1 MYNIQNNQYYI
12 EDIPVLGLAKKYG
25 TPLYIYSRQTI
36 LDRINDLKQNLA
48 VYPNTRFLYA
58 VKANYNPAIL
68 RTIISEGIGV
78 DTVSIDEVKL
88 ALHCG
93 AKPENIMYTESM
105 ISDAEM
111 REAHD
116 LGILLNIGSLSR
128 LEKWGAA
135 YPGSEVCVRFNPNVG
150 AGSHTGNITAGPDV
164 KFGIPH
170 EQANEVLQIAQ
181 KHNLH
186 IVGIHEHIGS
196 GWLDYN
202 EALLAMDIIFEVAR
216 LIAQH
221 ADLRFIDLGG
231 GFGVP
236 YLPTET
242 RLDLAALGREYAR
255 KFTAF
260 NEEYQQIRNSADQN
274 HTTQNPT
281 PLQLRFE
288 PGRYLVAE
296 SGHLLAEVT
305 TLKNS
310 PNGKIFAGLNTGFNQ
325 LIRVAMYGSYH
336 PITNLNA
343 PPQQS
348 QNSPPQNQ
356 QNATTASPIP
366 SNDTLIPYEI
376 CGNVCES
383 TDIFAS
389 ARPLP
394 KLHEGDILSLDIAG
408 AYGISMAS
416 NYQFRSLPAEILIS
430 GNTDT
435 LIRRRQTADDLI
447 NQFPNHS

>member
-12 EDIPVLGLAKKYG
+12 EDIPVLDLAKKYG

-128 LEKWGAA
+128 LEKWGTA

-196 GWLDYN
+196 GWLDYD

-216 LIAQH
+216 LIAPH

-242 RLDLAALGREYAR
+242 RLDLPALGREYAK

-336 PITNLNA
+336 PITNLSAAPQFPAIDPA
-343 PPQQS
+343 PP
-348 QNSPPQNQ
+348 
-356 QNATTASPIP
+356 ASP
-366 SNDTLIPYEI
+366 LIPYEI

-394 KLHEGDILSLDIAG
+394 MLHEGDILSLDIAG
-408 AYGISMAS
+408 AYGISIDRKS
-416 NYQFRSLPAEILIS
+416 VV
-430 GNTDT
+430 
-435 LIRRRQTADDLI
+435 
-447 NQFPNHS
+447 